1 MKKFS
6 VQKFSL
12 LILLASSALC
22 SILTDA
28 KHHVDERWLKLKE
41 DVFTKLK
48 TLAVAP
54 NGLTIDFQQDSCP
67 VYNPADKAK
76 QLQICVASY
85 NENENSISLEFRSPN
100 NRFELEF
107 SNIDINDAAS
117 DIQIDSYVKEYID
130 SLNDLVLDDSGRKAA
145 IEEGIKAGATLLG
158 VADAAVTA
166 DKVTYTYKNRANS
179 IAYKITG
186 DLLEFTTDFFQD
198 SIDLNIP
205 LKKFIVFEVKK
216 LTKEIIDHLYQMQR
230 FALSDGESA
239 AQSIK
244 QISCEKIFAD
254 AEMTGAVT
262 ERMTKNGLTANV
274 AGSEMTIEKDGKS
287 VVVSCA
293 PITVGEFTLIEVK
306 ADFAAISPNIQ
317 PVTQTFL
324 EKSLYN
330 LLPVVNSFFND
341 LATFCI
347 RVLADKNVEEE
358 FEPISSEGGT
368 G

>member
-1 MKKFS
+1 MKGFS
-6 VQKFSL
+6 VSQFSL
-12 LILLASSALC
+12 ITLLAAAALA

-28 KHHVDERWLKLKE
+28 SHNTADRWLKLKE

-48 TLAVAP
+48 ALAVAP

-67 VYNPADKAK
+67 AYDPKDKAK
-76 QLQICVASY
+76 QLQICVSKY
-85 NENENSISLEFRSPN
+85 DESTSTINLEFRSPN

-107 SNIDINDAAS
+107 SNIDVNDPAS
-117 DIQIDSYVKEYID
+117 DIQIDTYVKEYVD
-130 SLNDLVLDDSGRKAA
+130 SLNDLVLEEAGRKAA
-145 IEEGIKAGATLLG
+145 IEEGIKAGAALLG
-158 VADAAVTA
+158 VADVAVAA
-166 DKVTYTYKNRANS
+166 DKITYTYKNRPNS

-254 AEMTGAVT
+254 ADMITAVS
-262 ERMTKNGLTANV
+262 ERLKTSGLTAN
-274 AGSEMTIEKDGKS
+274 AAAPTLTIEKDGKS
-287 VVVSCA
+287 VTVTCA
-293 PITVGEFTLIEVK
+293 PVTVGEFTLIELK

-317 PVTQTFL
+317 PITQTFL

-330 LLPVVNSFFND
+330 LLPVVASFLND
-341 LATFCI
+341 LSTFAI
-347 RVLADKNVEEE
+347 RVMADKNVEEE
-358 FEPISSEGGT
+358 FEPLTVEGSG
-368 G
+368 